1 MFCAHVAD
9 SRGQRMSIG
18 LERVKL
24 QAALALEAANE
35 SKQ

>member
-1 MFCAHVAD
+1 VAD

-24 QAALALEAANE
+24 QAALALEAEKDSN
-35 SKQ
+35 Q